1 MLEKIAIATG
11 IIALVAM
18 IAIAIALVWPW
29 RVDAT
34 AKADT
39 NEKTIAVGAGVEVA
53 MLSASLAAILDGPGV
68 LALHLRGKQLWRRVI
83 PRVSPEALIAWLE
96 SRPKKKEEKPSWLMQ
111 RIDKSALPE
120 LGLRVL
126 LDLREITL
134 GGALTCGFADPILT
148 GKTAAVL
155 YPLAGLLGPF
165 GELDVAFDWS
175 GKRRIDGAFDLSF
188 RVVPARVLV
197 EVVRFARHHHT

>member
-1 MLEKIAIATG
+1 VLEKIAIASG
-11 IIALVAM
+11 VVALVLLIAL
-18 IAIAIALVWPW
+18 AIVLLWPW

-39 NEKTIAVGAGVEVA
+39 NETMIAVGAGVEVA
-53 MLSASLAAILDGPGV
+53 LVSASLAAILDGPGV
-68 LALHLRGKQLWRRVI
+68 VALHLRGRRLWQRVI
-83 PRVSPEALIAWLE
+83 PRVSPEAILAWLE
-96 SRPKKKEEKPSWLMQ
+96 SREPKKESKPNWLMQ
-111 RIDKSALPE
+111 RIDKSLLPE
-120 LGLRVL
+120 FGLNVL
-126 LDLREITL
+126 MDLRELTL
-134 GGALTCGFADPILT
+134 GGALTCGFADPVLT

-197 EVVRFARHHHT
+197 EVVRFARRHT